1 MLPRIPLTFLLFL
14 AACLSAV
21 AQQKRIYIAP
31 DDHTDYM
38 WTGNE
43 EQYRAAF
50 VEMLDYYLELADK
63 TKSNPPEHQSRW
75 HCDGSIWLW
84 TYERNKSPQEFER
97 LIGQVRSGHISLP
110 LNALVSTYGG
120 TPAEAVLRG
129 MYYAGSL
136 ERRFNLRIPLAIAM
150 ENQTLP
156 YGLGA
161 LWAGAGAKYSW
172 KGICGC
178 LTKFHKTTR
187 RPHEIYWWKGA
198 DDSRILMKW
207 NSMFVGGSGARTM
220 GGYAEAREPGK
231 EIEYVDADATFR
243 EAYPFPVAGIF
254 GKGWDD
260 LKTLTDEFVTTA
272 RAKTTAARKV
282 IVSNINDFFA
292 DFETNHG
299 KTLPDYNAAFGNE
312 WDLYTAS
319 VTEISSR
326 VRRSVEK
333 LRAAEALA
341 AMVTRQRPE
350 FMAGRETARSQAWM
364 NLGMYWE
371 HNWTADGR
379 WVSRQERADWGRRMA
394 DGVERYVDQLHG
406 DAAYALGGLI
416 AGGGKDRFYVFN
428 PLSWTRS
435 DAAEIVVD
443 GEGPVHVVDLSNG
456 QETPSQFAP
465 SPDDAQSFQRRRLRI
480 LAKDLPPAGYKVF
493 EIRAGKGADFS
504 PAAQVNGRTVENA
517 VYRLTV
523 EDRGAISG
531 LIDKTRG
538 NRDFAGRQDRR
549 HLMNDL
555 GLDPG
560 VLEVENAGPVS
571 VTMRARGES
580 PLKHTS
586 RITLYRDSRRIEIR
600 NDIEE
605 NFGATHE
612 WSFAVNVDA
621 PDVWHEEVGAV
632 IRAKLTTQGGH
643 YSPVMSRLEWL
654 TLNHF
659 ADISGTGGAGVT
671 LSNWDL
677 AFMKLGNS
685 EIVDGVSRLDT
696 ATPQLKI
703 LAGGQID
710 APQAGIPR
718 QGGDRHFLQRF
729 ALRTHGGFDPV
740 DAMKFA
746 LEHQNP
752 PVTGWVRAGK
762 AYPEKSYSMLSVSNP
777 NVLLWSLKPAEDGGD
792 GALIARLW
800 NLSPKPQDY
809 SLTLTGGLAAAKRVT
824 HIETALETLP
834 VAPSGHVAAQA
845 HSSQM
850 QTFRL
855 VPVATAS
862 AKP

>member
-1 MLPRIPLTFLLFL
+1 MQFLPLLLTLALCLPL
-14 AACLSAV
+14 A

-50 VEMLDYYLELADK
+50 VEMLDYYLDLADK
-63 TKSNPPEHQSRW
+63 TKSNSPEHQSRW
-75 HCDGSIWLW
+75 HCDGTIWFS
-84 TYERNKSPQEFER
+84 TYEKNKSPREFQR
-97 LIGQVRSGHISLP
+97 LIEQVRSGHVSVP
-110 LNALVSTYGG
+110 LNTLVSTYGG

-129 MYYAGSL
+129 MYYAGTL

-161 LWAGAGAKYSW
+161 LWAGSGAKYSW

-178 LTKFHKTTR
+178 LTKFNRTTR

-207 NSMFVGGSGARTM
+207 NSMFNGNSGSRTM
-220 GGYAEAREPGK
+220 GGYAEAREPAK
-231 EIEYVDADATFR
+231 EVEFVDSNPAFR
-243 EAYPFPVAGIF
+243 EAYPFPVIGVF

-272 RAKTTAARKV
+272 KAKTTPARKV
-282 IVSNINDFFA
+282 IVSNVNDFFA
-292 DFETNHG
+292 DFEKNHARG
-299 KTLPDYNAAFGNE
+299 LPDYNAAFGNE

-326 VRRSVEK
+326 VRRAVEK
-333 LRAAEALA
+333 LRGAEALA
-341 AMVTRQRPE
+341 AMVSRQRPE
-350 FMAGRETARSQAWM
+350 FMAGREAARSEAWL
-364 NLGMYWE
+364 NLGLYWE

-394 DGVERYVDQLHG
+394 DGVDRYVDRLHA

-416 AGGGKDRFYVFN
+416 AGGGGKNRFYVFN
-428 PLSWTRS
+428 PLSWTRT
-435 DAAEIVVD
+435 DAAEIVFD
-443 GEGPVHVVDLSNG
+443 AEGPVHVVDLIDG
-456 QETPSQFAP
+456 KETPSQYVE
-465 SPDDAQSFQRRRLRI
+465 SPGDAQSFQRRRLRI
-480 LAKDLPPAGYKVF
+480 LAKDLPPLGYKVF
-493 EIRAGKGADFS
+493 EIRAGKGAGFS
-504 PAAQVNGRTVENA
+504 VAAQVNGRVVENA
-517 VYRLTV
+517 VYRVTV

-531 LIDKTRG
+531 LVDKTRG
-538 NRDFAGRQDRR
+538 DRDFAGRQDRR

-560 VLEVENAGPVS
+560 VLEVENVGPVS

-580 PLKHTS
+580 PVKHTS
-586 RITLYRDSRRIEIR
+586 RITLYRDSRRIDIR

-605 NFGATHE
+605 NFGATHA
-612 WSFAVNVDA
+612 WSFAVNLTA

-632 IRAKLTTQGGH
+632 IRAKLTTEGGH

-659 ADISGTGGAGVT
+659 ADISGNDGAGVT
-671 LSNWDL
+671 LSNHDL

-685 EIVDGVSRLDT
+685 EMVDGVSRLDT
-696 ATPQLKI
+696 ATPQIKI

-710 APQAGIPR
+710 APQAGIPA

-752 PVTGWVRAGK
+752 PAAGWLRNGAA
-762 AYPEKSYSMLSVSNP
+762 AYPEKTYSMLTVSNP
-777 NVLLWSLKPAEDGGD
+777 NVLVWSWKPAEDGVD
-792 GALIARLW
+792 GAMIARVW

-824 HIETALETLP
+824 HIETDLEP
-834 VAPSGHVAAQA
+834 VPVTAGRVDTQA
-845 HSSQM
+845 RASQM

-855 VPVATAS
+855 TPPAS
-862 AKP
+862 SRP